1 MCYRKFGGNIDSQYT
16 HFSSMFS
23 AGSLALLAHDETDGD
38 RGEQAGDIVTI
49 GRTLCR
55 AVRLSELSLHDFA
68 GSAQSGV
75 VPQEFSGSGIP
86 GTARQVETIECQTQT
101 SSSRTPGT
109 MTTQPSLMP
118 SKPWQ
123 SALSRRRAASR
134 YSGEYNYCRSA
145 HK

>member
-68 GSAQSGV
+68 GSARSGV

-86 GTARQVETIECQTQT
+86 GTARQVETIECQTNYRVPNPDFFV
-101 SSSRTPGT
+101 SHSWHDDNAA
-109 MTTQPSLMP
+109 
-118 SKPWQ
+118 KFD
-123 SALSRRRAASR
+123 ALEAVAKRFESEAGR
-134 YSGEYNYCRSA
+134 EPLFW
-145 HK
+145 